1 MSTLKIIGIGNP
13 DRGDDALGPAVIA
26 TLATDPPAAA
36 ELATVS
42 GDMLAL
48 LEQWQSDD
56 AVFLVD
62 ALAPGQA
69 PGQVVRL
76 DAGRDVLAQELA
88 NFASSHAFN
97 LAEAIELGRALGR
110 LPATLVVY
118 GAEGVSFEPGAAL
131 NPAVS
136 AAVAEIARRLRE
148 DCRVCTKRH

>member
-1 MSTLKIIGIGNP
+1 MSALRIIGIGNP

-26 TLATDPPAAA
+26 ALASDPPAAA
-36 ELATVS
+36 ELATAS

-48 LEQWQSDD
+48 LEQWQGDD

-62 ALAPGQA
+62 AMAPGQA

-76 DAGRDVLAQELA
+76 DAGREVLGNALA

-110 LPATLVVY
+110 LPAALVIY
-118 GAEGVSFEPGAAL
+118 GAEGVNFEPGAAL
-131 NPAVS
+131 SPMVA
-136 AAVAEIARRLRE
+136 AAVTEIARRLRE
-148 DCRVCTKRH
+148 DCRTCTKPH